1 MGSLT
6 GINRVEN
13 VEYVEW
19 GYGGEISHAETQ
31 RTQRMGSL
39 TGVNRVENVEY
50 VEWGWPWRTCRTWR
64 INSEERQ
71 KAPLTF
77 RLNAPQVSL
86 TNTSEQVFRIDRFA
100 V

>member
-1 MGSLT
+1 MHQAIGTGKRKSSKRFSLLTFVLIGDAENAEMGSL
-6 GINRVEN
+6 
-13 VEYVEW
+13 
-19 GYGGEISHAETQ
+19 S
-31 RTQRMGSL
+31 
-39 TGVNRVENVEY
+39 GVNRVENVEY
-50 VEWGWPWRTCRTWR
+50 VEGGWPWRTCRTWR

-86 TNTSEQVFRIDRFA
+86 TNKSEQVSRIDRFA